1 MEKDLNLNA
10 YNAKQLLL
18 ASYDY
23 LTDIA
28 QQTLRV
34 EKSNDAKI
42 KMGELAMLQYTANQ
56 NIEKIMT
63 LVSYAIEEMATICN
77 EDTEQN
83 Q

>member
-23 LTDIA
+23 LTDIE
-28 QQTLRV
+28 QQTVRV
-34 EKSNDAKI
+34 EKANSAEKR
-42 KMGELAMLQYTANQ
+42 MAELAMLQYATNQ
-56 NIEKIMT
+56 SIEKIMT
-63 LVSYAIEEMATICN
+63 LVRYAIEEMETICN
-77 EDTEQN
+77 EATEQK

>member
-1 MEKDLNLNA
+1 MAKDLNLNA

-23 LTDIA
+23 LTEIE

-34 EKSNDAKI
+34 KTANDANKL
-42 KMGELAMLQYTANQ
+42 MEELYTLQYITNQ
-56 NIEKIMT
+56 SINKIIT
-63 LVSYAIEEMATICN
+63 LVSYAIEEMATISN
-77 EDTEQN
+77 EDTEQK

>member
-18 ASYDY
+18 ASRDY

-28 QQTLRV
+28 NQTFRV
-34 EKSNDAKI
+34 EKANDAN
-42 KMGELAMLQYTANQ
+42 ELTDELYMLQYATKQ
-56 NIEKIMT
+56 SIEKIMT

>member
-23 LTDIA
+23 LTDIS
-28 QQTLRV
+28 QQTFRV
-34 EKSNDAKI
+34 EKANDAEQLRD
-42 KMGELAMLQYTANQ
+42 ELCMLQYVTNQ
-56 NIEKIMT
+56 SINKIIT
-63 LVSYAIEEMATICN
+63 LVSYAIEEMATISN
-77 EDTEQN
+77 ENTEQK

>member
-23 LTDIA
+23 LTEIE

-34 EKSNDAKI
+34 KNANDANQL
-42 KMGELAMLQYTANQ
+42 MEELYALQYITNQ
-56 NIEKIMT
+56 SINKIIT

-77 EDTEQN
+77 EDTEKN